1 MISEGIKG
9 SVSVCMIH
17 IPARIFDVNML
28 FNQAF
33 DRSCLWRETLDLDK
47 AGGRR
52 DSKIGKKE
60 RGEGQE
66 DQERKVER
74 RTSSS
79 QHFELDH
86 KSIVFGICMI
96 SKWYSSFCLAFILTT
111 AIYSFQFI
119 S

>member
-1 MISEGIKG
+1 LF
-9 SVSVCMIH
+9 V
-17 IPARIFDVNML
+17 ARNIGL
-28 FNQAF
+28 GQ
-33 DRSCLWRETLDLDK
+33 
-47 AGGRR
+47 GGE
-52 DSKIGKKE
+52 IGKKE

-86 KSIVFGICMI
+86 KSIVFGIYMI

>member
-47 AGGRR
+47 A
-52 DSKIGKKE
+52 E
-60 RGEGQE
+60 RLARKSE
-66 DQERKVER
+66 ERARKTKNE
-74 RTSSS
+74 
-79 QHFELDH
+79 
-86 KSIVFGICMI
+86 K
-96 SKWYSSFCLAFILTT
+96 
-111 AIYSFQFI
+111 
-119 S
+119 

>member
-47 AGGRR
+47 ARRR
-52 DSKIGKKE
+52 DW
-60 RGEGQE
+60 
-66 DQERKVER
+66 QERAR
-74 RTSSS
+74 RGPGRPRT
-79 QHFELDH
+79 
-86 KSIVFGICMI
+86 KSR
-96 SKWYSSFCLAFILTT
+96 KKNFIITT
-111 AIYSFQFI
+111 L
-119 S
+119 

>member
-47 AGGRR
+47 ARRAGGEIR
-52 DSKIGKKE
+52 
-60 RGEGQE
+60 
-66 DQERKVER
+66 
-74 RTSSS
+74 
-79 QHFELDH
+79 
-86 KSIVFGICMI
+86 
-96 SKWYSSFCLAFILTT
+96 
-111 AIYSFQFI
+111 
-119 S
+119 